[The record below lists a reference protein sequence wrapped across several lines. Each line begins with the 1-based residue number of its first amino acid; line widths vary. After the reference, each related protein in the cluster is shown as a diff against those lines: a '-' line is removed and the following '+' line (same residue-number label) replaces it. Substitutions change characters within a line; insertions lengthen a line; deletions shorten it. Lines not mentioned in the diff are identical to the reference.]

1 MDELKKQVE
10 SVLFSVGRK
19 IELQELA
26 KLVRESDLSKVLG
39 VLEQLRGE
47 YEAHGGSLM
56 VVQDGTA
63 WKLTVREAYL
73 GTVRK
78 IVTQTELPK
87 SVMETLAVIAYKNPV
102 LQSHIIKVRTNKAYD
117 HLSLLE
123 SDGFLTRV
131 KKGRTKLIRLSPKF
145 FQYFDIP
152 EDQLK
157 QKFSNVL
164 ALEKAIEEKEGE
176 IETKNKELLANQE
189 TLKQHDEAHK
199 KHVAEEHKRLDE
211 ELSKMPEVDLVDDE
225 GNAHALEEYKTT
237 PIKETEEKHK
247 LAPSVQVISET
258 GLETY
263 GEQEIEPVPMPGGKK
278 KKKQQTKATPKI
290 SPEMIAQLTKE
301 AAAASQA
308 ATPAEDATL
317 AEARKAAAEEIAA
330 ANQEP
335 ETPKITEE
343 QIDELAEDIASG
355 EKKSREFGGQGIFP
369 KGVPEDVEKKID
381 KRVDEIV
388 HGNSEEEKNE

>member
-26 KLVRESDLSKVLG
+26 KLVREVDQSKVLA

-47 YEAHGGSLM
+47 YEARGGSLM

-117 HLSLLE
+117 HLALLE
-123 SDGFLTRV
+123 SDGFLTRT
-131 KKGRTKLIRLSPKF
+131 KKGRTKLIRLSQKF
-145 FQYFDIP
+145 FDYFDIP
-152 EDQLK
+152 EEQLK

-176 IETKNKELLANQE
+176 IADKNKALEIHQE
-189 TLKQHDEAHK
+189 HIKKHDEEHK
-199 KHVAEEHKRLDE
+199 KHVQAEHQRLDE
-211 ELSKMPEVDLVDDE
+211 ELAKMPEVDLVDDE
-225 GNAHALEEYKTT
+225 GETHKLEEYKTT
-237 PIKETEEKHK
+237 PFKESPETHK
-247 LAPSVQVISET
+247 LADSVEVVSET
-258 GLETY
+258 GLDTY
-263 GEQEIEPVPMPGGKK
+263 GEEEIDPAPMPGTKK
-278 KKKQQTKATPKI
+278 KKKQVQPEKTIAKQIAAPTQPAATT
-290 SPEMIAQLTKE
+290 PEQI
-301 AAAASQA
+301 AAS
-308 ATPAEDATL
+308 AEDAAI

-330 ANQEP
+330 ANEES
-335 ETPKITEE
+335 ETPKVTEE
-343 QIDELAEDIASG
+343 QIDEIAEEIASG
-355 EKKSREFGGQGIFP
+355 EKKSREFGGKGMFA

-388 HGNSEEEKNE
+388 HGEKEEEKTE